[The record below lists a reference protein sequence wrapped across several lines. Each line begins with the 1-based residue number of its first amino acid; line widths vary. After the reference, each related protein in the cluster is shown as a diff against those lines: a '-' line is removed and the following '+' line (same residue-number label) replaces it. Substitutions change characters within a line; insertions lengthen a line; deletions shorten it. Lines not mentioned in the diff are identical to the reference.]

1 MVKVR
6 RRLVSRL
13 MTGATVLAAALAV
26 VPLLLI
32 FGDLVAKGFSSINA
46 DFFVQNPAPPGESG
60 GGVANAI
67 VGTLIIVGLAGVVGL
82 PIGIGAGVY
91 LAEYGSNRFAWMVRF
106 VADVLNG
113 TPSIV
118 VGIFVWTFL
127 VKPMGHFSALAGGI
141 ALSILL
147 IPMVTRTTE
156 EMVRLVPHS
165 LTEAALA
172 LGYSRWRTS
181 LSIVVRTALP
191 GIMTGALVAVAR
203 VAGETA
209 PLLFTTLGNLNFK
222 LDILQPMQTLSLQ
235 IYVYATG
242 PFEEWH
248 RLAWGAALVLMGLVL
263 LFGIAARRVTRARFA
278 SGR

>member
-1 MVKVR
+1 
-6 RRLVSRL
+6 
-13 MTGATVLAAALAV
+13 MTGVTVLAAVLAV

-32 FGDLVAKGFSSINA
+32 FGDLVAKGISSINA
-46 DFFVQNPAPPGESG
+46 DFFLQNPAAPGEPG

-67 VGTLIIVGLAGVVGL
+67 MGTLIIVGLSAAVGL
-82 PIGIGAGVY
+82 PVGVGAGVY
-91 LAEYGSNRFAWMVRF
+91 LAEYGNNRLGWIVRF

-118 VGIFVWTFL
+118 VGIFAWTWM
-127 VKPMGHFSALAGGI
+127 VKPMGHFSALAGGV
-141 ALSILL
+141 ALAILL

-172 LGYSRWRTS
+172 LGYTRWRTS
-181 LSIVVRTALP
+181 LNIVVRTAWP
-191 GIMTGALVAVAR
+191 GVMTGALVAVAR

-209 PLLFTTLGNLNFK
+209 PLLFTALGNLNFRM
-222 LDILQPMQTLSLQ
+222 DILQPMQTLSLQ

-248 RLAWGAALVLMGLVL
+248 RLAWGAALVLMALVL
-263 LFGIAARRVTRARFA
+263 LFGLAARRVTRSRFA
-278 SGR
+278 R